1 MIRAWREFKKKK
13 EVNAMKKENV
23 NVAELITTALW
34 IAVVT
39 VVTISVVI
47 PIPLTQGYVNLGD
60 SVVFLG
66 VFLLGRKNGTI
77 AAGIGSLLADLL
89 VGYTAFAF
97 FTLIIK
103 AAMAF
108 IFGTFLLF
116 SAGKIDASSKKMP
129 FSRIMGVAL
138 ATLVMSA
145 GYYFAEWMIT
155 GNKVAPVVSIPWNI
169 LQGAIGGGLA
179 LLLMVALG
187 SIRMPNSRK
196 KDEVKSDVAA
206 VDAVQTDVPQQI
218 EEVEAE
224 IVDLA
229 EVPFEKGETHEF

>member
-1 MIRAWREFKKKK
+1 M
-13 EVNAMKKENV
+13 NKENV
-23 NVAELITTALW
+23 NVVELITTGLW
-34 IAVVT
+34 IAVVA
-39 VVTISVVI
+39 VVTMSVVI

-77 AAGIGSLLADLL
+77 AAGIGSGLADLL
-89 VGYTAFAF
+89 IGYTAFAP

-103 AAMAF
+103 AGMAF
-108 IFGTFLLF
+108 IFGTFLLI
-116 SAGKIDASSKKMP
+116 SAGKIDTTSKKIP
-129 FSRIMGVAL
+129 FSRILGIGM
-138 ATLVMSA
+138 ATLLMAV

-155 GNKVAPVVSIPWNI
+155 GNKVAPIVSIPWNI

-187 SIRMPNSRK
+187 SIRMPKRSNK
-196 KDEVKSDVAA
+196 EGAKNDIEPVDFEEKD
-206 VDAVQTDVPQQI
+206 VQKVGEGLV

-224 IVDLA
+224 IVNPSDDVLS
-229 EVPFEKGETHEF
+229 EEETHGL